1 MPTAIVEREATHQ
14 ATIKREVQ
22 QHLAFVQSVA
32 DMLGETKQHA
42 YWRLHLIVRVL
53 GAPRVVLLL
62 KETLQVEQQGG
73 LMVKNGSRRRTP
85 GGVFFHL
92 AKTKYGHLLPASVM
106 EPPKCVRR
114 KQQSKVAA

>member
-1 MPTAIVEREATHQ
+1 MPTAIAEREAMHQ

-73 LMVKNGSRRRTP
+73 LMVLNGSRRRTP
-85 GGVFFHL
+85 GGVFFFL
-92 AKTKYGHLLPASVM
+92 AKQQYGDILPASVM
-106 EPPKCVRR
+106 QPDYIAR
-114 KQQSKVAA
+114 KKARAAA